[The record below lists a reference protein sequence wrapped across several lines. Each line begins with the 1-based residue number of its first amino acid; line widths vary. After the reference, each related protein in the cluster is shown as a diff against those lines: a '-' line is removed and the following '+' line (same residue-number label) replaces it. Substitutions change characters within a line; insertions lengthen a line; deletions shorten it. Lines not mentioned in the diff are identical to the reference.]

1 MGFAGYFLIVADFI
15 RWARANGVPVGPGR
29 GSGAGSLVAY
39 SLGITDIDPLKYD
52 LLFERF
58 LNPERVSMPD
68 FDIDFCMDGRD
79 RVIEYVAQKYGKERV
94 SQIITYGT
102 MAAKAVVRDV
112 GRVLGM
118 GYGYVDKIAKLIPF
132 ELGITLDDALE
143 KEPELKRL
151 YKEDE
156 EIKNL
161 IDLAKSLEGLTR
173 NAGMHAGGVVIAPS
187 KLTEF
192 APLYAD
198 DKGGSVVTQFDKD
211 DVEAAGLVKFDF
223 LGLRTL
229 TVIDRAVKIIN
240 ARASRGGRG
249 AARHRRAADGR
260 QGHLPAHAGGA
271 DHRGVPAGIPR
282 HEGPDPPPASRTPS
296 KTSSRWSRCSV
307 RVRSSRAWSATSS
320 TASTAATIRTR
331 RPSTICIPRCSRCWR
346 PPTASS
352 CTRNR

>member
-1 MGFAGYFLIVADFI
+1 MKRSAARIVEYRNRLDRELAVIIKMGFAGYFLIVADFI

-161 IDLAKSLEGLTR
+161 IDLARSLEGLTR

-240 ARASRGGRG
+240 ARREAEGEAPLDIS
-249 AARHRRAADGR
+249 ALPMDDA
-260 QGHLPAHAGGA
+260 GHLRPHG
-271 DHRGVPAGIPR
+271 RM
-282 HEGPDPPPASRTPS
+282 
-296 KTSSRWSRCSV
+296 
-307 RVRSSRAWSATSS
+307 RA
-320 TASTAATIRTR
+320 
-331 RPSTICIPRCSRCWR
+331 PPRCSSWN
-346 PPTASS
+346 PAA
-352 CTRNR
+352 

>member
-1 MGFAGYFLIVADFI
+1 MGFASYFLIVADFI

-79 RVIEYVAQKYGKERV
+79 RVIEYVSQKYGKERV

-240 ARASRGGRG
+240 ARAGKRRSA
-249 AARHRRAADGR
+249 AARHFHPAHGRRA
-260 QGHLPAHAGGA
+260 HLQAHAGGA
-271 DHRGVPAGIPR
+271 HHRGVPAGIPR
-282 HEGPDPPPASRTPS
+282 HEGPDPAPEAGPVRGHRGVGGAVPSGPAGVGHGGRLH
-296 KTSSRWSRCSV
+296 
-307 RVRSSRAWSATSS
+307 RSQAQPQRSARA
-320 TASTAATIRTR
+320 R
-331 RPSTICIPRCSRCWR
+331 RSTICIPRCNRCSR
-346 PPTASS
+346 PPMA
-352 CTRNR
+352 